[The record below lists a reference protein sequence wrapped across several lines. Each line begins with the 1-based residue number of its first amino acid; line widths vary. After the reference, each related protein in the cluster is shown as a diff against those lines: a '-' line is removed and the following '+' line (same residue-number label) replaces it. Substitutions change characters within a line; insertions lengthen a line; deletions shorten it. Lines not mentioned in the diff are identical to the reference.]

1 MEEFFENLRTKRMN
15 QMLWLQ
21 NDLLVRPAVLNPRNP
36 REHIE
41 RGRQV
46 LALHGER
53 HRLVG
58 ASVDD
63 SRTCT
68 MSARAFITRMLSMSL
83 LVYTFGC

>member
-1 MEEFFENLRTKRMN
+1 MN

-36 REHIE
+36 RDIST

-58 ASVDD
+58 ANVDD

-68 MSARAFITRMLSMSL
+68 MGARAFITRILSVSL
-83 LVYTFGC
+83 LMYTFGC